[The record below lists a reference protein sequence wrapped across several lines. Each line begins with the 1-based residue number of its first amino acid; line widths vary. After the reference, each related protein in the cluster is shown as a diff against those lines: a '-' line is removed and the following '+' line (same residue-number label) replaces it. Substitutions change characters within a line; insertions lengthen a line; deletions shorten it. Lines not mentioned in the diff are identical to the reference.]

1 MERVT
6 GIFRTAAHA
15 MRVDF
20 EKIRMSASERR
31 VFINSGHDSGCG
43 GPTQSRFR
51 EMPAS
56 VVVLRSTAMESDGQN
71 SYKAS
76 PLAPILYH
84 RPPLQLTSIKA
95 VIS

>member
-1 MERVT
+1 M
-6 GIFRTAAHA
+6 G
-15 MRVDF
+15 VDF
-20 EKIRMSASERR
+20 EKKLGRALVSDA

-84 RPPLQLTSIKA
+84 RPPLQLASIKA

>member
-6 GIFRTAAHA
+6 GIFRTATHA
-15 MRVDF
+15 MGVDF
-20 EKIRMSASERR
+20 EKIRTSARERR
-31 VFINSGHDSGCG
+31 GCG

-51 EMPAS
+51 EMPPP

-71 SYKAS
+71 SYIAS

-84 RPPLQLTSIKA
+84 HPPLQLTSIQA